1 MPSIIPTRLMMW
13 EKVGGYHCLYFL
25 LWSLDWNNNLLF
37 VGFGTGLDL
46 GKHEKQ
52 MTKSLLQWEF
62 IFYSSFI
69 AEVFIRKAGKQKEEV
84 GTF

>member
-1 MPSIIPTRLMMW
+1 
-13 EKVGGYHCLYFL
+13 
-25 LWSLDWNNNLLF
+25 LLF